1 MIRKFTPFQSLI
13 MTSSEDCRISL
24 NFYDDVDVL
33 KGVLEEMDSRGV
45 EKKTHRRHIEARVR
59 KLEKLVAPHACAG
72 ECRSPRPSVGISYQ
86 KEDHGGI
93 G

>member
-24 NFYDDVDVL
+24 NFHDDVDVL
-33 KGVLEEMDSRGV
+33 KGVLEEMGSKGI
-45 EKKTHRRHIEARVR
+45 EKKTHRRHIEARIR
-59 KLEKLVAPHACAG
+59 KLEKLAAPHACTG
-72 ECRSPRPSVGISYQ
+72 ECRSPCPSVGTSHQ
-86 KEDHGGI
+86 KENHGGI